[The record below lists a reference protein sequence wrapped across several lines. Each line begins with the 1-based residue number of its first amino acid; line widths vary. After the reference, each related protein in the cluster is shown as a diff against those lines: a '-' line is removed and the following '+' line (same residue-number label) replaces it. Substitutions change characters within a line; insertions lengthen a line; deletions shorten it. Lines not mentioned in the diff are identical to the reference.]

1 MPAVRKNKQKNKWEF
16 DYKDLTGKRKT
27 KGGFSTKA
35 EAEKAQAKM
44 IDELNKGLF
53 VANDKLTFREAAE
66 LYLDNYAKIYCKKST
81 WVGYEGYLKHHIY
94 EYLGDLKLL
103 EIRPLHIQ
111 NFIKDMTKTGLAN
124 STINHF
130 KKTIGAVFNYMIDS
144 GVIYQNPVNRIKC
157 LKVKN
162 NTLMRPL
169 TIKETNKLLTVTKKH
184 YPDFYPV
191 LYIAVNTGLREGEL
205 FALTWDCVNF
215 VEGYIVVNKS
225 YTHGVL
231 GSTKT
236 GKDRKVKISLTVT
249 KFLKEWKMA
258 CPKSELNLVFPN
270 ANGNYMDSQNMMKR
284 RFKPALALAGIDSIR
299 FHDLR
304 HTYAST
310 LIIQQVP
317 LPYISKQLGH
327 STNKVTLDTYV
338 HLMPESAQLGD
349 SLLENLYEDKGAE
362 LEESNV
368 IRYGT

>member
-27 KGGFSTKA
+27 KGGFATKV

-66 LYLDNYAKIYCKKST
+66 LYLDNYAKIYCKKTT
-81 WVGYEGYLKHHIY
+81 WIGYEGYLKHHIY

-144 GVIYQNPVNRIKC
+144 GVIYHNPVNRIKC

-169 TIKETNKLLTVTKKH
+169 TINETNKLLQS
-184 YPDFYPV
+184 
-191 LYIAVNTGLREGEL
+191 L
-205 FALTWDCVNF
+205 
-215 VEGYIVVNKS
+215 KS
-225 YTHGVL
+225 L
-231 GSTKT
+231 S
-236 GKDRKVKISLTVT
+236 
-249 KFLKEWKMA
+249 
-258 CPKSELNLVFPN
+258 
-270 ANGNYMDSQNMMKR
+270 
-284 RFKPALALAGIDSIR
+284 
-299 FHDLR
+299 
-304 HTYAST
+304 
-310 LIIQQVP
+310 
-317 LPYISKQLGH
+317 
-327 STNKVTLDTYV
+327 
-338 HLMPESAQLGD
+338 
-349 SLLENLYEDKGAE
+349 
-362 LEESNV
+362 
-368 IRYGT
+368 